1 MSEDVKLSAEE
12 ELVLKAADELYYFDW
27 RENDDD
33 EKTAGWRHPGYFV
46 EVNMAVDFGKLVEM
60 GLMEYRELA
69 PQTGSYR
76 ITELGRKY
84 LGAGRRWNAV
94 AVEPGSYKA
103 ARGILAGV
111 VDTDITN
118 HCPQCQNISDAIK
131 HINNLVLM
139 LTDVAR
145 GDWKQY
151 QYTSE
156 GKDVVID
163 RIDNQITHHLNA
175 IREEF

>member
-1 MSEDVKLSAEE
+1 MAENLTAQE
-12 ELVLKAADELYYFDW
+12 QLVLQAANELYYLDW

-46 EVNMAVDFGKLVEM
+46 EVNMTVDFGKLVEA
-60 GLMEYRELA
+60 GLMEYREAA

-76 ITELGRKY
+76 ITGK
-84 LGAGRRWNAV
+84 GMN
-94 AVEPGSYKA
+94 
-103 ARGILAGV
+103 V
-111 VDTDITN
+111 VKTLSADTDITN
-118 HCPQCQNISDAIK
+118 HCPQCADAADAIK

-145 GDWKQY
+145 GDWQQY
-151 QYTSE
+151 QYTAE
-156 GKDVVID
+156 GRDVIID

-175 IREEF
+175 LAVNNGCHAAD